1 LTFFLRLLSVKY
13 WHHVALNSL
22 AAWVTAAGAEGE
34 DLEQV
39 LLRPSSIHQ
48 IIRCLAEAD
57 KASASNVLPPLIRML
72 HLKKLNRALGSSGMA
87 GQVLKRL
94 QHPEAVVR
102 KGVLQVSS

>member
-1 LTFFLRLLSVKY
+1 M
-13 WHHVALNSL
+13 ALNSL